1 MQVLFDAQRLA
12 FALDFNPGSPARM
25 DRLERLLA
33 LTMQHETEIAEAISG
48 DFGHRSRHETLMAE
62 VFTVIAAI
70 RHARRHLRRWMK
82 PRRVSTPLYLLPG
95 YSRILPQPLG
105 VVGIISPWNY
115 PFQLA
120 IGPAVGAIAA
130 GNRVMLKPSEF
141 TPRFSALLEVLVA
154 RHFSPD
160 ELAVV
165 TGDAEAGKAFASLP
179 FDHLLF
185 TGSTAVGREVALAAA
200 QNLTPVTLE
209 LGGKSPAIIDADCDL
224 DAAARSVVIG
234 KMLNAGQTCI
244 APDYALVPSARLEE
258 FVGAVTRAAGELF
271 PRLGDNPDYSSIASE
286 RHFRR
291 LRSIID
297 DARSRGCRIVEINPS
312 AEILREEARKLPLVL
327 ILEAD
332 DGMRAMQEEIFGPIL
347 PVKTYDEIADAIDY
361 VNRHP
366 KPLALYWFGNDAARR
381 DRILEQTI
389 SGGVTVND
397 TLLHFSQEN
406 MPFGGVGASGMG
418 AYHGEHGFRTFT
430 MEKPVFYQRRPSGV
444 RLLHPPYGARFEAMI
459 RLLKRLV

>member
-12 FALDFNPGSPARM
+12 FALDVNPGRAVRI

-33 LTMQHETEIAEAISG
+33 LTVQHETEIAEAISR
-48 DFGHRSRHETLMAE
+48 DFGHRSRHETVMAE
-62 VFTVIAAI
+62 IFTVVAAI

-141 TPRFSALLEVLVA
+141 TPRLSALLEVLVA

-160 ELAVV
+160 EVAVV
-165 TGDAEAGKAFASLP
+165 TGDAKAGKAFASLP

-200 QNLTPVTLE
+200 PNLTPVTLE

-224 DAAARSVVIG
+224 EAAARSVVIG

-244 APDYALVPSARLEE
+244 APDYALVPAARLEE
-258 FVGAVTRAAGELF
+258 FVAAVTHAAAELF

-286 RHFRR
+286 HHFRR

-347 PVKTYDEIADAIDY
+347 PVKTYAEIADAIDY

-366 KPLALYWFGNDAARR
+366 RPLALYWFGNDAARR
-381 DRILEQTI
+381 DRILERTI

-397 TLLHFSQEN
+397 TLLHFSQDN

-430 MEKPVFYQRRPSGV
+430 KEKPVFYQRRPNGMW
-444 RLLHPPYGARFEAMI
+444 LLHPPYGTRFEAMI